1 MYSDAAA
8 GNVARHYS
16 DRRGQTLQERKRSD
30 IFLLRELNNWVRA
43 RRRAGCG
50 VFFFA
55 RPLTLAQVKAVLIR
69 EFTPRGAFVLVR
81 AAAPRRRFA
90 SRAR

>member
-30 IFLLRELNNWVRA
+30 IFLLRELNNWARA
-43 RRRAGCG
+43 LCRC
-50 VFFFA
+50 A
-55 RPLTLAQVKAVLIR
+55 RLRLP
-69 EFTPRGAFVLVR
+69 
-81 AAAPRRRFA
+81 
-90 SRAR
+90 

>member
-1 MYSDAAA
+1 MFTDAAA

-30 IFLLRELNNWVRA
+30 IFLLRELNNWVRCAGSRVRSPSDA
-43 RRRAGCG
+43 RMRRSRRCSSASSRLA
-50 VFFFA
+50 A
-55 RPLTLAQVKAVLIR
+55 RLCWCAQ
-69 EFTPRGAFVLVR
+69 PRGAGV
-81 AAAPRRRFA
+81 A

>member
-30 IFLLRELNNWVRA
+30 IFLLRELNNWVR
-43 RRRAGCG
+43 RATAHAG
-50 VFFFA
+50 
-55 RPLTLAQVKAVLIR
+55 
-69 EFTPRGAFVLVR
+69 R
-81 AAAPRRRFA
+81 AASCA
-90 SRAR
+90 